1 MKKLILSLL
10 LSASS
15 LVAFSQNVWQVDKA
29 HAQVKFDV
37 THLGIST
44 VSGAFTDFD
53 ASFKYSKSDYSD
65 LTFSF
70 TAKTASITT
79 GIGQRDEHLKSPDF
93 FDAAKNPEITFV
105 TKGLKKIS
113 KDKFQISGDLT
124 LHGVTKPVTFDVWYR
139 GVITNPMS
147 KKPTTGFKVTGIIK
161 RADFSLGTNFPA
173 PMISEEVTITAD
185 GEFSQE

>member
-1 MKKLILSLL
+1 MKRIILSLL
-10 LSASS
+10 FSAG
-15 LVAFSQNVWQVDKA
+15 LFVAHAQNVWKVDKA

-53 ASFKYSKSDYSD
+53 ASFNYSKSDYSD
-65 LTFSF
+65 LTFNFS
-70 TAKTASITT
+70 AKTASITT

-93 FDAAKNPEITFV
+93 FDAAKNPEISFS

-113 KDKFQISGDLT
+113 KDKFQLIGDLT
-124 LHGVTKPVTFDVWYR
+124 LHGVTKPVTLDVWYR

-147 KKPTTGFKVTGIIK
+147 KKPTTGFKVTGSIK
-161 RADFSLGTNFPA
+161 RADFNLGTNFPA

-185 GEFSQE
+185 GEFAQE

>member
-1 MKKLILSLL
+1 MKKLFFSLL
-10 LSASS
+10 FSAATLAAS
-15 LVAFSQNVWQVDKA
+15 AQNVWQVDKA

-53 ASFKYSKSDYSD
+53 ASFKYSKADYSD

-93 FDAAKNPEITFV
+93 FDAAKNPEITFE

-113 KDKFQISGDLT
+113 KDKYQITGDLT
-124 LHGVTKPVTFDVWYR
+124 LHGVTKSVTLDLWYR
-139 GVITNPMS
+139 GSITNPMS
-147 KKPTTGFKVTGIIK
+147 KKPTTGFKVTGLIK
-161 RADFSLGTNFPA
+161 RADFNLGANFPA
-173 PMISEEVTITAD
+173 PMISEEVTLTAD
-185 GEFSQE
+185 GEFTKE